1 MILFCCL
8 IEDTYKLAGSVGK
21 LSDTNAKETK
31 GIFKL
36 SRDAFYN
43 GFRGVE
49 TKDRHLIS
57 SRQSAKF
64 ELYILL
70 ALEVLPLSVVQSRG
84 IF

>member
-8 IEDTYKLAGSVGK
+8 IEDTHKLASSVGK

-31 GIFKL
+31 GNFKL
-36 SRDAFYN
+36 SSDAFYN

-57 SRQSAKF
+57 SRRAERK
-64 ELYILL
+64 I
-70 ALEVLPLSVVQSRG
+70 
-84 IF
+84 